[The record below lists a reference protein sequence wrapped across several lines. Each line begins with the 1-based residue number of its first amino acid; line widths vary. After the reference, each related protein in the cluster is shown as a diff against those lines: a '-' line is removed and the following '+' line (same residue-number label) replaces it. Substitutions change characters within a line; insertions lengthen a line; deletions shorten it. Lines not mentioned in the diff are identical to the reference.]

1 MVSGAKKPIIF
12 TNNRCSLC
20 EPRKESVMK
29 DHSTM
34 STIEF
39 LFSIAW
45 KFVIGFIWYKNLL
58 FRVMPQCDVYDSLR
72 VLLIMV
78 AISVCFFLFVLWHRK
93 NGWTATACF
102 VFPFGIYT
110 LMTYTITSAMLIRI
124 AMSISLVL
132 SVSYSIFLF
141 SRRINRKG
149 LTARRKI
156 VRNRIFR
163 CIYSVSCIMTVAMLS
178 IMVGIG
184 WKGYFGTGLISSAID
199 AEGVRAEFN
208 EEDTIEE
215 NMETVLKLQPTIWE
229 KLNTRERIDIL
240 QIVCNIE
247 AHYLGLSDPVV
258 VQGDNLS
265 PYTLGAYSDGLKLI
279 RINLNHIENDP
290 VEEVLSTL
298 LHEIHH
304 SYEHRLAEAFD
315 NTSPEYRNL
324 RVYRDAA
331 HYSNE
336 VDDYINPREDY
347 FEYITQHLEM
357 DSEIYAEYG
366 IQEYYTRIEEWNKEN
381 ITAE

>member
-1 MVSGAKKPIIF
+1 MVSGAKKPVTF

-20 EPRKESVMK
+20 EPRKESAMK

-34 STIEF
+34 TTIEF

-58 FRVMPQCDVYDSLR
+58 FRVMPKYDVYESLR
-72 VLLIMV
+72 MLLIMV
-78 AISVCFFLFVLWHRK
+78 SISVCFFLFVLWHRK

-110 LMTYTITSAMLIRI
+110 LMTYTTTSALLIRI
-124 AMSISLVL
+124 VMSISLVL
-132 SVSYSIFLF
+132 SVAYSTFLL
-141 SRRINRKG
+141 SRRINHKSVM
-149 LTARRKI
+149 ARRKI
-156 VRNRIFR
+156 ARNRIFR
-163 CIYSVSCIMTVAMLS
+163 CIYSVSCIITVAMLS

-184 WKGYFGTGLISSAID
+184 WKGYLGTGLVSSVID
-199 AEGVRAEFN
+199 AESIHQEIK
-208 EEDTIEE
+208 EEDTIEA
-215 NMETVLKLQPTIWE
+215 NMDMVLKLQPAIWE
-229 KLNTRERIDIL
+229 KLNTRERIDVL

-247 AHYLGLSDPVV
+247 AHYLGLNHSVV

-315 NTSPEYRNL
+315 NTAPEYRNL

-331 HYSNE
+331 YYSTE
-336 VDDYINPREDY
+336 VDDYVNPRDDY
-347 FEYITQHLEM
+347 YGYMTQHLEM

-366 IQEYYTRIEEWNKEN
+366 VQEYYTRIEKWN
-381 ITAE
+381 AELIE

>member
-1 MVSGAKKPIIF
+1 
-12 TNNRCSLC
+12 
-20 EPRKESVMK
+20 MK

-34 STIEF
+34 TTTEF

-58 FRVMPQCDVYDSLR
+58 FRVMPQRDVYESIH
-72 VLLIMV
+72 LLLLMA
-78 AISVCFFLFVLWHRK
+78 AISACFFLIVMQRWK

-102 VFPFGIYT
+102 VFPFGTYT
-110 LMTYTITSAMLIRI
+110 LITYTTTSALFIHIVMP
-124 AMSISLVL
+124 ISLVL
-132 SVSYSIFLF
+132 SVAYSIFLL
-141 SRRINRKG
+141 SRRINHKG
-149 LTARRKI
+149 ARARRKI
-156 VRNRIFR
+156 VHNRIFR
-163 CIYSVSCIMTVAMLS
+163 CLYSTSCIVTVAMMGVM
-178 IMVGIG
+178 IGIG
-184 WKGYFGTGLISSAID
+184 WKGYFGTGLVSSVVE
-199 AEGVRAEFN
+199 AESIHPEIK
-208 EEDTIEE
+208 EEDTIET
-215 NMETVLKLQPTIWE
+215 NMDKVLKLQPAIWE
-229 KLNTRERIDIL
+229 KLSTRERIDLL

-324 RVYRDAA
+324 RVFRDAA

-336 VDDYINPREDY
+336 VNNYINPREDY
-347 FEYITQHLEM
+347 YGYVAQHLEM
-357 DSEIYAEYG
+357 DSEVYAEYG
-366 IQEYYTRIEEWNKEN
+366 VQEYYTRIEAWNKEN
-381 ITAE
+381 ITE